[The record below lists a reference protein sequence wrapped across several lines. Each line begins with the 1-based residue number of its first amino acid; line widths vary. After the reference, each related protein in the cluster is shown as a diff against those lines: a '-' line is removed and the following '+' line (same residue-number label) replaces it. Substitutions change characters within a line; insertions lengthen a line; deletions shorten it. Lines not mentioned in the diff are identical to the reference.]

1 MPTGRF
7 ARTTLLPFP
16 LLVAVLAGGAAIGWA
31 LLEVTGSTPVAA
43 AVALVVTWGGV
54 GAARRLWAA
63 RGRTESWKELP
74 SVDAGETGLGWRAL
88 GGRLVPLMAFLAAF
102 LVAASVLSALGV
114 DGPAL
119 AGLEPSDW
127 FAFVL
132 AAPVWLEVDARM
144 GARAARKRAEEGER
158 LLAASAPAAA
168 GGRETTRDE
177 WRSRAR
183 AARLD
188 RRRAA
193 GETVQLPA
201 GSRRGWALAL
211 GILAGG
217 VAGGGFIAID
227 EASSGWERVL
237 GVGVAAGAV
246 WLGGTLVRMLA
257 TAPFFLR
264 LTPAGIDLMGAG
276 EVPWE
281 DVSSVEI
288 GADAGLKVLR
298 VMLEPEVPR
307 AEPWYTDGHRR
318 LSRRLG
324 DSGLSAALLFSSAP
338 AEEVLGYIRGRSD
351 LPVEVDLR
359 G

>member
-7 ARTTLLPFP
+7 ARTTLLPVP
-16 LLVAVLAGGAAIGWA
+16 LLVAVLAGGAVVGWA
-31 LLEVTGSTPVAA
+31 LLEATGSTPVAV
-43 AVALVVTWGGV
+43 AVALVVTWSGV

-63 RGRTESWKELP
+63 RGRSESWKELP
-74 SVDAGETGLGWRAL
+74 SVDAEAGSSGWRSL
-88 GGRLVPLMAFLAAF
+88 GGRMVSLMAFLTAF
-102 LVAASVLSALGV
+102 LLATSVLSALGV
-114 DGPAL
+114 DGPDL

-144 GARAARKRAEEGER
+144 GARAARKRTEEGER
-158 LLAASAPAAA
+158 LLAASGPVPAV
-168 GGRETTRDE
+168 GRETTKDE
-177 WRSRAR
+177 WRARAR

-188 RRRAA
+188 RRSAA

-201 GSRRGWALAL
+201 GSWRGWALAL

-237 GVGVAAGAV
+237 GVGLAAGAV
-246 WLGGTLVRMLA
+246 WLGGSLVRMLA
-257 TAPFFLR
+257 TTPFFLR
-264 LTPAGIDLMGAG
+264 LTPDGIDLMGAG
-276 EVPWE
+276 EVPWR
-281 DVSSVEI
+281 DVSSVEL

-298 VMLEPEVPR
+298 VILEPEVPR
-307 AEPWYTDGHRR
+307 AEPWYTDGHRK

-324 DSGLSAALLFSSAP
+324 DGGLSAALLFTSAS
-338 AEEVLGYIRGRSD
+338 AEEVLRSIRGSRD